1 MKMFLERFEL
11 WVGTPLIFII
21 PISLV
26 TAAERE
32 IERERVKERNTPLR
46 ETLIKVSVIIFSS
59 HQNIRAQ
66 RSKN

>member
-21 PISLV
+21 TISLV

-32 IERERVKERNTPLR
+32 IERESKKETLR
-46 ETLIKVSVIIFSS
+46 EASI
-59 HQNIRAQ
+59 A
-66 RSKN
+66 SKSQ

>member
-1 MKMFLERFEL
+1 MFLERFEL

-32 IERERVKERNTPLR
+32 R
-46 ETLIKVSVIIFSS
+46 
-59 HQNIRAQ
+59 
-66 RSKN
+66 

>member
-1 MKMFLERFEL
+1 MFLERFEL

-32 IERERVKERNTPLR
+32 IERE
-46 ETLIKVSVIIFSS
+46 
-59 HQNIRAQ
+59 
-66 RSKN
+66 SKKHSAKPASKSQ

>member
-1 MKMFLERFEL
+1 MFLERFEL
-11 WVGTPLIFII
+11 WVGTPRIFII

-32 IERERVKERNTPLR
+32 IERVKERNTPLR
-46 ETLIKVSVIIFSS
+46 EALIKVSVIIFSS

>member
-32 IERERVKERNTPLR
+32 IERERVKETLR
-46 ETLIKVSVIIFSS
+46 EASIKVSVIIFSS

>member
-1 MKMFLERFEL
+1 MFLERFEL

-32 IERERVKERNTPLR
+32 IERVKERNTPLR
-46 ETLIKVSVIIFSS
+46 EASIKVSVIIFSS